1 MSQDNEKFTYPT
13 KRSMRRTKDLLESGV
28 IEDVQIQTKKGDVL
42 GNLSLQADAG
52 KIIPG
57 VFKLPAQA
65 AGVGLSTIARILKL
79 RIVFNPKSDEDQN
92 GS

>member
-13 KRSMRRTKDLLESGV
+13 KRSMRKTKDLLESGV

-42 GNLSLQADAG
+42 GNLSLQTDAG
-52 KIIPG
+52 MMIPR
-57 VFKLPAQA
+57 VFKIPAQA
-65 AGVGLSTIARILKL
+65 VGVGLSTIARLLQL
-79 RIVFNPKSDEDQN
+79 RVVFNPKSDEDQN